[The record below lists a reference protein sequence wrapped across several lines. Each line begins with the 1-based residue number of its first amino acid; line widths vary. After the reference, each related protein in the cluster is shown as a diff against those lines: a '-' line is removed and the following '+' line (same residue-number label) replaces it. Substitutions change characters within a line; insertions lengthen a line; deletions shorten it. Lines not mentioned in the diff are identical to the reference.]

1 MIRTSRQLKD
11 LIRNLSKNNRSD
23 AQVLMRNYMM
33 ERLLERISIS
43 KYRDNFIL
51 KGGMLIA
58 AIVGL
63 DARSTMDMDA
73 TVKGM
78 QVEAEK
84 ILSVM
89 ADILS
94 VPLDDGVEFHINQI
108 SDIMDEAEYSG
119 MRISMEALFDGVRTP
134 LKIDI
139 STGDT
144 ITPREIRYC
153 FNLMFENRSIEIW
166 AYNLETVL
174 SEKLETVI
182 ARDITNTRMRDFYDI
197 HILMKLHGGSLNP
210 DDFRVALISI
220 LKKRGSEHLAAQARA
235 IFEDLEN
242 SSVMQRLWSL
252 YQKKFIYAQ
261 DLSWVEVMGSV
272 NALFEIGKDI
282 KK

>member
-11 LIRNLSKNNRSD
+11 LIRNLSKEKSAD

-33 ERLLERISIS
+33 ERLLERIYIS
-43 KYRDNFIL
+43 EYKDNFIL
-51 KGGMLIA
+51 KGGMLVA

-73 TVKGM
+73 TVKDM
-78 QVEAEK
+78 QVDVENISNVMES
-84 ILSVM
+84 ILS
-89 ADILS
+89 LS
-94 VPLDDGVEFHINQI
+94 IGDGVEFHIKQV
-108 SDIMDEAEYSG
+108 SEIMDEAEYTG
-119 MRISMEALFDGVRTP
+119 IRISMEAVFDGVRTP

-153 FNLMFENRSIEIW
+153 FNMMFEDRSIEIW

-197 HILMKLHGGSLNP
+197 HILMQLHGTSLNP
-210 DDFRVALISI
+210 DDFHAALLSTV
-220 LKKRGSEHLAAQARA
+220 KKRGSEHLMTDVGA
-235 IFEDLEN
+235 IFDDLEN
-242 SSVMQRLWSL
+242 SSVMQKLWSL
-252 YQKKFIYAQ
+252 YQKKFAYAEG
-261 DLSWVEVMGSV
+261 LSWTEVMSSV
-272 NALFEIGKDI
+272 SALFEIGRDI
-282 KK
+282 TK

>member
-11 LIRNLSKNNRSD
+11 LIRNLSKKKSAD

-43 KYRDNFIL
+43 DYKNNFIL
-51 KGGMLIA
+51 KGGMLVA

-73 TVKGM
+73 TVKDL
-78 QVEAEK
+78 QVDAANILNVMEG
-84 ILSVM
+84 ILS
-89 ADILS
+89 ISLG
-94 VPLDDGVEFHINQI
+94 DGVEFHIKQI
-108 SDIMDEAEYSG
+108 SEIMDEAEYPG
-119 MRISMEALFDGVRTP
+119 IRISIEALFDGVRTP

-139 STGDT
+139 STGDI

-153 FNLMFENRSIEIW
+153 FNMMFEDRSIEIW

-174 SEKLETVI
+174 SEKLDTVI

-197 HILMKLHGGSLNP
+197 HILMQLHGTSINS
-210 DDFRVALISI
+210 DDFHAALLSTT
-220 LKKRGSEHLAAQARA
+220 KKRGSGHLMPDARA
-235 IFEDLEN
+235 IFNDLEN

-252 YQKKFIYAQ
+252 YQKKFAYAE
-261 DLSWVEVMGSV
+261 DLSWTEVMSSV
-272 NALFEIGKDI
+272 SALFDK
-282 KK
+282 